1 MRRKGTTLIEALVAI
16 ALVAT
21 VLPVALQAVTAGSQA
36 IERSRR
42 AELAHRVAQARL
54 ARMLADGSWSTS
66 ASSGTYDAS
75 DGEDA
80 DGMQWNLAVATWRDS
95 SVRTIALT
103 VTWGT
108 GDRAI
113 TATAT
118 TLAVQGSSQ

>member
-54 ARMLADGSWSTS
+54 ARILADGSWSTS
-66 ASSGTYDAS
+66 ASSGACDED

-95 SVRTIALT
+95 SVHTIALT

-113 TATAT
+113 TATVT
-118 TLAVQGSSQ
+118 TMAVPGSGS

>member
-1 MRRKGTTLIEALVAI
+1 MRHKGTTLIEALVAI

-66 ASSGTYDAS
+66 ASSGACDEG

-80 DGMQWNLAVATWRDS
+80 DGMRWTLAVGTWRDT
-95 SVRTIALT
+95 SVSTIALT
-103 VTWGT
+103 VTWGA
-108 GDRAI
+108 GDRIIA
-113 TATAT
+113 ATAT
-118 TLAVQGSSQ
+118 TMAVPGSTP